1 MIRRPPRSTQSRSSA
16 ASDVYKRQRTP
27 AVRHDRQGGRDVGD
41 RGASTGA
48 TPRGDRR
55 RADLRRHRPDPAGHD
70 PQAMIGIKAEGD
82 LRVLAD
88 ALAAMPEVAYVV
100 ITAGTFDVLAEVI
113 CSGDEQLLEIL
124 NDQVRPLP
132 GVVATET
139 FVYLKVR
146 KQLSTYHR
154 P

>member
-1 MIRRPPRSTQSRSSA
+1 MATPLDETSQAIIAELRQDGRRPYA
-16 ASDVYKRQRTP
+16 AIGKAVGMSETAVRQRVQRLVETGVVQIA
-27 AVRHDRQGGRDVGD
+27 AV
-41 RGASTGA
+41 T
-48 TPRGDRR
+48 
-55 RADLRRHRPDPAGHD
+55 DPIRMGITR
-70 PQAMIGIKAEGD
+70 QAMIGIKAEGD
-82 LRVLAD
+82 LQVLAD
-88 ALAAMPEVAYVV
+88 ALAAMPDVAYVV
-100 ITAGTFDVLAEVI
+100 ITAGAFDVLAEVS

-124 NDQVRPLP
+124 NNQVRPLP

>member
-1 MIRRPPRSTQSRSSA
+1 MTTPLDETSRAIIAELRQDGRRPYATIGKAVGMSETA
-16 ASDVYKRQRTP
+16 VRQRVQRLVETGVVQIS
-27 AVRHDRQGGRDVGD
+27 AV
-41 RGASTGA
+41 T
-48 TPRGDRR
+48 
-55 RADLRRHRPDPAGHD
+55 DPIRMGMTR
-70 PQAMIGIKAEGD
+70 QAMIGIKAEGD
-82 LRVLAD
+82 LRILAD

>member
-1 MIRRPPRSTQSRSSA
+1 MTR
-16 ASDVYKRQRTP
+16 
-27 AVRHDRQGGRDVGD
+27 
-41 RGASTGA
+41 
-48 TPRGDRR
+48 
-55 RADLRRHRPDPAGHD
+55 
-70 PQAMIGIKAEGD
+70 QAMIGIKAEGD

-100 ITAGTFDVLAEVI
+100 ITAGAFDVLAEVV